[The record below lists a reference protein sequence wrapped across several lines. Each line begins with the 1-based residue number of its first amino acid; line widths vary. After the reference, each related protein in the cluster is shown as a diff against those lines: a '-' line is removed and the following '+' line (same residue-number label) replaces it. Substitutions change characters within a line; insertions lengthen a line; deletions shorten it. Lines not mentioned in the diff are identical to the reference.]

1 MANVMIMLGFGIEAY
16 MAHVFASQN
25 PLFLK

>member
-1 MANVMIMLGFGIEAY
+1 MASVMIMLGFGIKTY
-16 MAHVFASQN
+16 IDHVFTSQN